1 MSGDLS
7 GAELSTIVLNFTPIS
22 RTVAE
27 ISVTDRRT
35 NGQTGRRTNITPPV
49 SLDWRMDKQ
58 QCLFADDT
66 VFVCFMMLSASLRT
80 FMFTCLANAV
90 K

>member
-27 ISVTDRRT
+27 ISVTDRRMTERPDRRT
-35 NGQTGRRTNITPPV
+35 NGQT
-49 SLDWRMDKQ
+49 DEHH
-58 QCLFADDT
+58 
-66 VFVCFMMLSASLRT
+66 ASGQSR
-80 FMFTCLANAV
+80 LAYG
-90 K
+90 